1 MFPIQHRIAVNALQ
15 LMVYEWGDA
24 SSPQVLFLHAT
35 GFHARCW
42 DAVIRQLD
50 GFHCFALDMCGH
62 GRSEKPSTPHTWQ
75 QYGSD
80 IVAVARSLGLNNV
93 LGVGHSM
100 GGNALTRAA
109 AAMPDTFVGLLL
121 VDPVIF
127 PQAWYTLEDY
137 TIEGHFI
144 LNRRRQWASP
154 DEMYQSFKGRK
165 PFTTWQDAVLRDYCE
180 YGLLP
185 DGAGYQLA
193 CPPEVEAH
201 LYGSSRLK
209 TNLDIYDAVRTIQAP
224 VRVLRCA
231 NIMAASE
238 RDLSTSPTAPDLAA
252 HFARGIDIPLPEN
265 THFIPMEA
273 PELVAGQVRELA
285 KHHP

>member
-1 MFPIQHRIAVNALQ
+1 MHPIQHRITVESLQ
-15 LMVYEWGDA
+15 LMVYEWGNSQNPA
-24 SSPQVLFLHAT
+24 VLFLHAT

-42 DAVIRQLD
+42 DAVIRHLD
-50 GFHCFALDMCGH
+50 GFHCFAVDMCGH
-62 GRSEKPSTPHTWQ
+62 GRSDKPAQPHTWQ
-75 QYGSD
+75 QFGSD
-80 IVAVARSLGLNNV
+80 IAAIARQLGLKKV

-109 AAMPDTFVGLLL
+109 AAVPEAFGALMLI
-121 VDPVIF
+121 DPVIF
-127 PQAWYTLEDY
+127 PQAWYTLDDY
-137 TIEGHFI
+137 TIDGHFI
-144 LNRRRQWASP
+144 LNRRRQWASA

-185 DGAGYQLA
+185 DGDSHQLA

-201 LYGSSRLK
+201 LYSSSRLK
-209 TNLDIYDAVRTIQAP
+209 INFDIYTAIRQIQVP

-252 HFARGIDIPLPEN
+252 HFAHGTDLPLTEN
-265 THFIPMEA
+265 THFIPMET
-273 PELVAGQVRELA
+273 PDLVAEQVRTMITS
-285 KHHP
+285 